1 MTTDNNKKTTDE
13 QNAVENLNS
22 HLTRA
27 GERVANNKKI
37 IYWSI
42 GVVLAVACF
51 IMSYLFIYRNPR
63 LEKSGEAFS
72 KVEMTAMGND
82 SIAAAEYRKV
92 ADQYGNTD
100 AGNLAAL
107 SAAES
112 YYNLG
117 RYQDA
122 INYLDRFDTDEK
134 VLAASAEVLKG
145 DCYVNL
151 KKYDN
156 ALDAFQGAI
165 RKADGNPQ
173 IVPRVLLKEA
183 NIYDLQKKYDKALT
197 CYETIQKDYP
207 EFAPGNG
214 VDMDAYIEREKA
226 RLGK

>member
-63 LEKSGEAFS
+63 LQKSGEAFS

-82 SIAAAEYRKV
+82 SIAAAEYKKV

-122 INYLDRFDTDEK
+122 INYLDKFDTDEK

>member
-72 KVEMTAMGND
+72 KVEMAAMGND

-122 INYLDRFDTDEK
+122 INYLDRFNTDEK

-151 KKYDN
+151 KKYDK

-207 EFAPGNG
+207 EFSPGNG